1 MILSAAAAAL
11 RGADRHRQKLRGRQQ
26 STKHI
31 FANVLRFRSNRDPIH
46 QQRVT
51 RQCFDTVGW
60 VIWPVKTSSPKWPK
74 LCRVGRQTLLNQP
87 TRQGSYVDL
96 FRNTRLERKAYIPRW
111 GGEEYGGL
119 AQMSSPLMHLQ
130 WPLAASVNDEPWTV
144 SHNMLQ
150 YIHISPWKHTNNLTC
165 TLYANR
171 PAAVSSIQ
179 LNVYSGGAY
188 DSKPALKH
196 QWYSPSSS
204 SLSSSS

>member
-51 RQCFDTVGW
+51 RQ
-60 VIWPVKTSSPKWPK
+60 
-74 LCRVGRQTLLNQP
+74 
-87 TRQGSYVDL
+87 GSYVDL

-130 WPLAASVNDEPWTV
+130 
-144 SHNMLQ
+144 
-150 YIHISPWKHTNNLTC
+150 
-165 TLYANR
+165 
-171 PAAVSSIQ
+171 
-179 LNVYSGGAY
+179 
-188 DSKPALKH
+188 
-196 QWYSPSSS
+196 
-204 SLSSSS
+204 